1 MTTRGGRSDPG
12 SSGRRSE
19 PELVEAAK
27 AGSREAFD
35 RLVDRY
41 LDAAHAVA
49 IGILKHRQDAEDAVQ
64 DAFIRALERID
75 QLEPGSEFG
84 PWFYRVV
91 RNVSL
96 NLLRHEKLRDHG
108 PVPAA
113 ASGGSDPERE
123 TYRRMTRERVLD
135 ALEQLPEMQ
144 RSAVM
149 LYDIE
154 GYSHG
159 EIAEILEVAPG
170 TSRAHLHHG
179 RKALRS
185 LLSAP
190 AVTATATE
198 SRGR

>member
-12 SSGRRSE
+12 SPDRRDESQ
-19 PELVEAAK
+19 LVRAAK
-27 AGSREAFD
+27 AGSEEAFD
-35 RLVDRY
+35 HLVERY

-49 IGILKHRQDAEDAVQ
+49 LGILKHHQDAEDAVQ

-75 QLEPGSEFG
+75 QLEPGSDFG

-108 PVPAA
+108 PVPEG
-113 ASGGSDPERE
+113 ASGGPDPERE
-123 TYRRMTRERVLD
+123 TYRKMTRQRVLD

-154 GYSHG
+154 GYTHR

-179 RKALRS
+179 RKTLRS

-190 AVTATATE
+190 AVPTAATE